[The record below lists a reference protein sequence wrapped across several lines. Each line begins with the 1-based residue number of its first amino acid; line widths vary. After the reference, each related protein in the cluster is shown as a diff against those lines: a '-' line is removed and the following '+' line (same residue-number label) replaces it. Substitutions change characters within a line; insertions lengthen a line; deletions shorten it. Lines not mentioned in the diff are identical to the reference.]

1 MPEILL
7 LKPGAQVGSNR
18 FVLLKELGRGGM
30 GVVWL
35 AQDERLREPVAL
47 KFLPPEIRVDPV
59 ALDDLRRETSRSRKL
74 SHPHII
80 RIHDLHEET
89 GGLAFIAME
98 FVDGPTLMALR
109 LEQQDRVFGWAFLQ
123 PLVEQLCAALDY
135 AHGEGV
141 IHRDLKPANL
151 MLDGKGRLKLAD
163 FGIAAVVNDSV
174 SRASARSS
182 TSGTLAYMSPQQ
194 LLGEKPQVTDDV
206 YALGA
211 TLYELLTSRP
221 PFYTGDVT
229 HQVLHLAPKPLDDRL
244 AELGVENPV
253 PPEVTALTMAC
264 LAKEP
269 GQRPCSFRAVSDW
282 MGLRREMQLRGES
295 LAASVLEAPSPV
307 IPQVREEG
315 VDEEGRGGRRFP
327 GWAWIVLVP
336 VIAGVAVL
344 LWLARFGK
352 HNPHPTE
359 TSTQRFTNSLGM
371 VFAPVPG
378 AKVLFSIWE
387 TRVKDFTAFASAIR
401 LELGSK
407 MLSHQQDGYKERDG
421 FNWQTPGFDQGL
433 EHPVVGVNWEEARA
447 FCQWLTE
454 KEQEAGSLDRKHQ
467 YRLPTDAEWSLAVG
481 QSLYPWGDAWP
492 PPPGAGNY
500 ASEEIH
506 DGNIPSYYPI
516 ITGYRDGYAR
526 TSPVGSFRPN
536 QYGLFDLGGN
546 AWEWCRDW
554 YRKEMNSS
562 LVTKAFPVLKDDR
575 GGQYYR
581 VFRGGA
587 WNDPNP
593 TVLLSASR
601 MGDGFLEPLQRQDNT
616 GFRAV
621 LADAESSARADGTFQ
636 ASSPLPALDSAEPG
650 FLGLF
655 NGVDFAGWKFSESA
669 PEKRSWRIAQG
680 VLVNEVAN
688 ERNYCDLFTEQS
700 FKDFELR
707 LEFKV
712 APGGNSGVY
721 LRGRYEVQILDDAG
735 DPQPKRYSSGAIY
748 NDLTPSV
755 VASRPAGQWQTLV
768 VTLAGNRVS
777 VILNGTNVIQNK
789 TLGVPFKPP
798 FQSALLNQAGPIW
811 LQGRYGN
818 VSFRNLRIRELN

>member
-109 LEQQDRVFGWAFLQ
+109 LEQQDRVFSWAFLQ

-352 HNPHPTE
+352 HNPHRTE

-387 TRVKDFTAFASAIR
+387 TRVQDFEAFFKATGHDTGEEMDVLRNGIWQK
-401 LELGSK
+401 LP
-407 MLSHQQDGYKERDG
+407 GYNY
-421 FNWQTPGFDQGL
+421 NWRNPPFAQNDT
-433 EHPVVGVNWEEARA
+433 HPVVGMSWDDARM
-447 FCQWLTE
+447 FCRWLTVT
-454 KEQEAGSLDRKHQ
+454 EQRTGFLPPDME
-467 YRLPTDAEWSLAVG
+467 YRLPTDLEWDCAVG
-481 QSLYPWGDAWP
+481 IESSGTSPEARSGTVKGVYPWGREWP
-492 PPPGAGNY
+492 PPPTAGNY
-500 ASEEIH
+500 GGLELRGPDWPPEKLVVEGHQDAFPH
-506 DGNIPSYYPI
+506 
-516 ITGYRDGYAR
+516 TA
-526 TSPVGSFRPN
+526 PVGSFPPN
-536 QYGLFDLGGN
+536 RWGLFDLGGN
-546 AWEWCRDW
+546 VWEWCEDW
-554 YRKEMNSS
+554 FNGQQQQRVM
-562 LVTKAFPVLKDDR
+562 R
-575 GGQYYR
+575 GAAWPYYDQR
-581 VFRGGA
+581 CLLASFRRSV
-587 WNDPNP
+587 NP
-593 TVLLSASR
+593 TERGSGV
-601 MGDGFLEPLQRQDNT
+601 

-621 LADAESSARADGTFQ
+621 RAKRIGGEITAGT
-636 ASSPLPALDSAEPG
+636 SNSAEPG

-748 NDLTPSV
+748 NDLPPSV